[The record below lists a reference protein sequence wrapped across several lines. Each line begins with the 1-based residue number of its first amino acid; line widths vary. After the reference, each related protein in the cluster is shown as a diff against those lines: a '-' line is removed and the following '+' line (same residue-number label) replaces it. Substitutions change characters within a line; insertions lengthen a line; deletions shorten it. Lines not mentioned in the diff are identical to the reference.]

1 MTNETN
7 VKVYFSLLGIM
18 LILMLILN
26 QLAYEDLTEYQ
37 NNPKLQVAMEGNDV
51 NESNR

>member
-18 LILMLILN
+18 LILMLMLN

-37 NNPKLQVAMEGNDV
+37 NNPKSQVVMEGNDV

>member
-18 LILMLILN
+18 LILMLMLN

-37 NNPKLQVAMEGNDV
+37 NNPQRQIATEGDDV